1 MSKTAAPRDLF
12 DYPTDRLYLD
22 SATYGLPP
30 SATTRALRE
39 ALDAWRDGSARWI
52 EDWDVAGESSRRLLA
67 EMIGAGSR
75 SVSLQPA
82 VSVASGIVATAVP
95 DGGEVLL
102 AEGDFTSVSYPF
114 VAAAE
119 AGRCEEGIGWR
130 AVPLE
135 RLADSVRPETSMVAV
150 SLVQSADGRVVDLAA
165 LRSACDV
172 HNARLYVDA
181 SQALGM
187 LPVNVDSP
195 SIDYLSAV
203 GYKWLCCPRGTAW
216 LYVHPDLH
224 DEPWP
229 VAASWRGG
237 DDPYGRYYFNSGDA
251 LGLANDAARFDVSL
265 AACVGGCQALFG
277 GSFVSRRGDSF
288 SHRPRCGV
296 SLRGASRPTG
306 ARCQHRHG
314 EGPWRRRGAT
324 GSGGGA
330 DPRGRTRR
338 QGARRL
344 SPLQHSGRG
353 RAGGV
358 GAAPFSRLVRPS
370 RRSSR
375 PG

>member
-1 MSKTAAPRDLF
+1 MSETAAPRDLF

-30 SATTRALRE
+30 RATTRALRE

-52 EDWDVAGESSRRLLA
+52 EDWDVAGDSSRRLLA
-67 EMIGAGSR
+67 EMIGAGAR

-119 AGRCEEGIGWR
+119 TGRRKERIGWR
-130 AVPLE
+130 AAPLE
-135 RLADSVRPETSMVAV
+135 RLAESIRPETSMVAV
-150 SLVQSADGRVVDLAA
+150 SLVQSADGHVADLAA

-172 HNARLYVDA
+172 HDARLYVDA

-187 LPVNVDSP
+187 LPVDVHSP
-195 SIDYLSAV
+195 RIDYLSAG

-224 DEPWP
+224 DAPWP

-237 DDPYGRYYFNSGDA
+237 DDPYGRFYFDSGDA
-251 LGLANDAARFDVSL
+251 LGLAHDAARFDVSL
-265 AACVGGCQALFG
+265 AWHAWV
-277 GSFVSRRGDSF
+277 
-288 SHRPRCGV
+288 
-296 SLRGASRPTG
+296 G
-306 ARCQHRHG
+306 ARHSLEALSSVDEATRFRIGH
-314 EGPWRRRGAT
+314 EAASHFAARLDLPEPDANIVTLTVRGGDEALH
-324 GSGGGA
+324 A
-330 DPRGRTRR
+330 LEAERIRV
-338 QGARRL
+338 A
-344 SPLQHSGRG
+344 G
-353 RAGGV
+353 RAGKV
-358 GAAPFSRLVRPS
+358 RVAFHLYNTVDEAEHAASVLWPFR
-370 RRSSR
+370 
-375 PG
+375 G